1 MRKQKKT
8 RYQIRNWKHYNRAL
22 VGRGSLTLWV
32 SEEVVVAW
40 RAEASGQR
48 GAPKRYSDLAIE
60 TMASLKEIYHLPLRA
75 TQGFVQSIMEL
86 MGIDLTVP
94 DYSTL
99 CRRRK
104 QLKIA
109 MPALRKSEPTHLV
122 VDSTGLKVFGEGE
135 WKVRQHG
142 YSKRRTWRK
151 LHLSIDESTQEIL
164 IAALTT
170 NDVDDGE
177 MLCEML
183 AVIDDELS
191 QVSADGAYDKAKCY
205 HAIEQHQARAAIPP
219 RRDGRIHQHGNS
231 SKPPLPRD
239 ENLRAIRRL
248 GKKQWKKEVGYHRR
262 SLAETAVFRIKTIF
276 GNKLSATSFDGQA
289 AQALLRCAILNKL
302 THLGM
307 PISVAA

>member
-1 MRKQKKT
+1 MSKQKKT
-8 RYQIRNWKHYNRAL
+8 KYQIRNWSEYNRAL
-22 VGRGSLTLWV
+22 VGRGSLTLWIN
-32 SEEVVVAW
+32 EEVVAAW
-40 RAEASGQR
+40 RADANGQR
-48 GAPKRYSDLAIE
+48 GAPRYYSDLAIE
-60 TMASLKEIYHLPLRA
+60 VMASLQEIYHLPLRA
-75 TQGFVQSIMEL
+75 TQGFVQSIMTL
-86 MGIDLTVP
+86 MGIALAIP

-109 MPALRKSEPTHLV
+109 MPALSKSEPTHLV

-135 WKVRQHG
+135 WKIRQHG

-170 NDVDDGE
+170 NDVDDAE
-177 MLCEML
+177 MMVEML
-183 AVIDDELS
+183 AHIDDDIS

-205 HAIEQHQARAAIPP
+205 AAIEKHQARATIPP

-231 SKPPLPRD
+231 NKPPLPRD
-239 ENLRAIRRL
+239 ENLRAIRRV
-248 GKKQWKKEVGYHRR
+248 GRKQWKKDVGYHRR
-262 SLAETAVFRIKTIF
+262 SLAETAVFRIKSIF

-289 AQALLRCAILNKL
+289 AQAILRCAILNKM

-307 PISVAA
+307 PISVAV